1 MNKHIKRILEMAKI
15 EDQESEDYLTMIV
28 LLIEKY
34 NGNNDIE
41 TYNRFLPDALYNE
54 AFSIKRTLQS

>member
-54 AFSIKRTLQS
+54 ASR